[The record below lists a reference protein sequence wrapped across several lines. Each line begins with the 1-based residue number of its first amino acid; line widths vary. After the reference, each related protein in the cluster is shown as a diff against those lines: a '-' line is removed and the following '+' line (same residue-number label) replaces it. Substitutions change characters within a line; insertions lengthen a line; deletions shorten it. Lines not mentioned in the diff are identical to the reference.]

1 MLVLC
6 KTKVW
11 WKSKVALNGYRHFI
25 VYIKPE
31 NIYKDLVENFKTRF
45 DTSNY
50 ELGRKLPK
58 AKNKKVIELMKDEL
72 NAKTYSYLKDS
83 GGEDKKNK
91 IHKKVCQKSL
101 NSKIIKT
108 AKREI
113 NLGIK

>member
-1 MLVLC
+1 
-6 KTKVW
+6 
-11 WKSKVALNGYRHFI
+11 
-25 VYIKPE
+25 
-31 NIYKDLVENFKTRF
+31 
-45 DTSNY
+45 
-50 ELGRKLPK
+50 
-58 AKNKKVIELMKDEL
+58 MKDEL
-72 NAKTYSYLKDS
+72 NAKSYSYLKDS